1 MTHDELIAETNRQI
15 IGNARDV
22 INRIEADPEAQI
34 AAVVQTILC
43 QSVSRSTRIKEKQR
57 LERNVC
63 ERYSRKEMA

>member
-1 MTHDELIAETNRQI
+1 MTHDELIAEANRQI

-43 QSVSRSTRIKEKQR
+43 QSASRSTRIIEKQR
-57 LERNVC
+57 HERNVC